1 MAEPE
6 LPPTSLALS
15 QAKQVTFLKAFLLVV
30 LTYITTAIL
39 LDYGEHF
46 VHPEMPH
53 AYPTFFRNGPGP
65 AVGDLKLMFDVPAFS
80 PASRPRALSQLVEIY
95 NGKLRIWLAHYFPP
109 HPSFSLHWL
118 FILILSP
125 IFLYKL
131 VRNLTDN
138 PLAPWIGLS
147 IYFASIGTLGSVAM
161 LFRPAKP
168 LAIFMAFVAY
178 YVASRVRHIKREQGR
193 LSLPRYALLL
203 GILLLAFNTD
213 ETAYFIY
220 ASIPVLFYDIFFVGK
235 RKVLALSLYLLPVV
249 IFGVLV
255 TCVFP
260 HLFEHAAAGGYFDKT
275 NVLKMVFSSSDPN
288 YSLSFKLHTFFH
300 GGFFD
305 GTRNLL
311 SAYMVPPGH
320 FSRRT
325 ISAICIGVAIYL
337 ILLIVL
343 APREKRGPMAA
354 IMLTFGLYLV
364 FQMLVIVPADQYYYG
379 SMIVVYVAIVAA
391 ALLSSGNK
399 PIRTLNI
406 ALLVY
411 FVVMSLAN
419 FSPTNKRWLDVHADI
434 YHDRWFKVYTE
445 DMPVRGAL
453 TYDMVANAW
462 RQRDDEDALLK
473 LKSEY
478 PVLSYWLFYELQFM
492 AGRTDDLMTW
502 QSWRTATP
510 AKPLHWAVRINHT
523 PSLVTFLSQGAD
535 VHAIDRTGA
544 TALHEAAHRGY
555 RELAQI
561 LLDHDADANAR
572 DHLGQTPLHKAA
584 STGREEIMKLLVA
597 TGADTDT
604 EDHAGMRPS
613 QRYEEFR
620 LLERARSL
628 ASAQADKPVLKLTYT
643 CSGDYPKAGTEFPL
657 GGSGEFWETA
667 SLPAWIQTDLGDGGA
682 RTIRAY
688 ALATGS
694 HGADATGR
702 MPVSWELQG
711 SDDGEAWNVIDTQ
724 ADHADWRINERRTY
738 FVAKPGRYRY
748 YRLLIS
754 AARESGIVR
763 LYKLDL
769 F

>member
-1 MAEPE
+1 MVEPE
-6 LPPTSLALS
+6 LPPTSLAPS

-30 LTYITTAIL
+30 LTYITAAIL
-39 LDYGEHF
+39 LDYSAHF
-46 VHPEMPH
+46 VHPEIPH
-53 AYPTFFRNGPGP
+53 AYPTYFRNGPGP
-65 AVGDLKLMFDVPAFS
+65 ALGDLKLVFDMPAFS
-80 PASRPRALSQLVEIY
+80 PVSRPRALTRLVEIY

-131 VRNLTDN
+131 VRALTDN

-168 LAIFMAFVAY
+168 LAIFMALVAY
-178 YVASRVRHIKREQGR
+178 YVASQVRRIKKEQGR

-203 GILLLAFNTD
+203 GILLLAFNVD
-213 ETAYFIY
+213 ETTYFIY

-235 RKVLALSLYLLPVV
+235 RKALALSLYLLPVV
-249 IFGVLV
+249 IFGMLV
-255 TCVFP
+255 MYVFP
-260 HLFEHAAAGGYFDKT
+260 YLFEHPAGGGIFNKS
-275 NVLKMVFSSSDPN
+275 NVFNMMLSSNPN
-288 YSLSFKLHTFFH
+288 YSLSFKLYTFFH

-305 GTRNLL
+305 GARNLL
-311 SAYMVPPGH
+311 SSYMVPPGR

-325 ISAICIGVAIYL
+325 ISAICIGVLIYL
-337 ILLIVL
+337 IFLIVQ

-354 IMLTFGLYLV
+354 ILLTFGLYLV
-364 FQMLVIVPADQYYYG
+364 FQILVIVPADQYYYG

-391 ALLSSGNK
+391 VLLSSGAK
-399 PIRTLNI
+399 AIRRLNI

-411 FVVMSLAN
+411 FVVMSLAD
-419 FSPTNKRWLDVHADI
+419 FPATNKGWLDHHADI
-434 YHDRWFKVYTE
+434 YHERWFKNYTE
-445 DMPVRGAL
+445 DMPVRGTL

-473 LKSEY
+473 LKSTY
-478 PVLSYWLFYELQFM
+478 PALSYWLFYELQFM

-502 QSWRTATP
+502 QSWQTATP
-510 AKPLHWAVRINHT
+510 GKPLHWAVRKNHT
-523 PSLVTFLSQGAD
+523 PALVTYLAQGAD

-544 TALHEAAHRGY
+544 TALHEAARRGH
-555 RELAQI
+555 RELAQL
-561 LLDHDADANAR
+561 LLDHGADVNVR
-572 DHLGQTPLHKAA
+572 DPLGQTPLHKAS

-597 TGADTDT
+597 SGANTDI
-604 EDHAGMRPS
+604 EDLAGMTPS
-613 QRYEEFR
+613 QHYEDFR

-643 CSGDYPKAGTEFPL
+643 SSGDYPEAGTEFPL
-657 GGSGEFWETA
+657 GGVHDFWETS

-688 ALATGS
+688 ALATGL

-702 MPVSWELQG
+702 MPVSWELQA
-711 SDDGEAWNVIDTQ
+711 SDDGETWNVIDTQ
-724 ADHADWRINERRTY
+724 ADHGDWRINERRTY